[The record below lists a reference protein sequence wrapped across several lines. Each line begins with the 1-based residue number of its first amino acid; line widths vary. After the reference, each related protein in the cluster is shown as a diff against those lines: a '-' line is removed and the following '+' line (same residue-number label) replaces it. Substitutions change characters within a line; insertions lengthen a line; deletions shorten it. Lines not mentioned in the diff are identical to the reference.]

1 MPWLTVYNPEID
13 WEKREVRIAR
23 CLPLYGKLVWIQKKR
38 KKKVRE
44 DEKKW

>member
-1 MPWLTVYNPEID
+1 MPWLAVYNPEID

-23 CLPLYGKLVWIQKKR
+23 CSPLYGKFVWIQKKR